1 MIKGI
6 RMEVP
11 PPFVNLQA
19 SRGAKRRSTAWQE
32 EPGGGWRCA
41 GVLGEFS
48 ESESF
53 HLAYIFGETA
63 AGGEESREYQVRI
76 EQNRPGTWGAKRR
89 KNDLMDLPTWSSA
102 WNFTCSCGPSYYS
115 GLRYR
120 DYTSGMPTQSPIC
133 KHIGAALI
141 VHFH

>member
-1 MIKGI
+1 MECDWIECSTGGGEVIKGI

-41 GVLGEFS
+41 GALGEFL

-53 HLAYIFGETA
+53 HSDGSIF
-63 AGGEESREYQVRI
+63 
-76 EQNRPGTWGAKRR
+76 NH
-89 KNDLMDLPTWSSA
+89 L
-102 WNFTCSCGPSYYS
+102 
-115 GLRYR
+115 
-120 DYTSGMPTQSPIC
+120 
-133 KHIGAALI
+133 
-141 VHFH
+141 